1 MTKYITVGY
10 DGTTPSTEAVRWA
23 ASEAASRSAELRI
36 VSCYDLPV
44 SGDAMVGAFPAE
56 ACVSLLADV
65 ETRLEAIKQSVIA
78 EHHDLDV
85 STVASPGPASS
96 VLVREAGPD
105 DVVVVGA
112 SGHSGAAAFWLGS
125 TPRSLARHASC
136 PVVVVR
142 GAATRGKPDR
152 VLVGIDG
159 SPSADEALE
168 WAGDEADRH
177 GVPLVV
183 VHGWHYPYLV
193 SGTST
198 AQGRDLT
205 EIDAACV
212 LERGVEMARE
222 RCATDVTGRL
232 IEASPATALLDAAR
246 DGDLLV
252 VGSSGRGALSAT
264 FFGSTVNS
272 VLEQAAVPVVV
283 VRGGH
288 AKR

>member
-1 MTKYITVGY
+1 
-10 DGTTPSTEAVRWA
+10 
-23 ASEAASRSAELRI
+23 
-36 VSCYDLPV
+36 
-44 SGDAMVGAFPAE
+44 
-56 ACVSLLADV
+56 
-65 ETRLEAIKQSVIA
+65 
-78 EHHDLDV
+78 
-85 STVASPGPASS
+85 
-96 VLVREAGPD
+96 
-105 DVVVVGA
+105 
-112 SGHSGAAAFWLGS
+112 
-125 TPRSLARHASC
+125 
-136 PVVVVR
+136 VVVR